1 MNWVHGLVKG
11 IFRRNSWPYAK
22 LVCLFLSLTDQM
34 CVANASYTLTAR
46 SICIYFIL
54 YANGFHIFYIQYNDH
69 TYGHNDMYT
78 YLLYHTHDKILLK
91 MYSCF
96 SSHTQQAS
104 IQTHLQADERAFSLN
119 PSSFS
124 LYRHNLS
131 VKCFFYKSETD
142 LCHCCHPLC
151 VVPSC
156 LPCEISHM
164 YACSTGAY

>member
-1 MNWVHGLVKG
+1 MD
-11 IFRRNSWPYAK
+11 F
-22 LVCLFLSLTDQM
+22 
-34 CVANASYTLTAR
+34 
-46 SICIYFIL
+46 IYFI
-54 YANGFHIFYIQYNDH
+54 YSIMIIR

-131 VKCFFYKSETD
+131 AKGFFFINQKQICATAVIPFVLLPTALLS
-142 LCHCCHPLC
+142 
-151 VVPSC
+151 VPSC
-156 LPCEISHM
+156 LPCEMSHM
-164 YACSTGAY
+164 YACSTGTY

>member
-1 MNWVHGLVKG
+1 M
-11 IFRRNSWPYAK
+11 I
-22 LVCLFLSLTDQM
+22 
-34 CVANASYTLTAR
+34 
-46 SICIYFIL
+46 I
-54 YANGFHIFYIQYNDH
+54 H

-131 VKCFFYKSETD
+131 AKGFFFINQKQICATAVIPFALCLRACRVKSPICMHVLQEHIKGPYLNYSMICHVLNKNNRNMSTSGYYFITMLCITLHTTPHFY
-142 LCHCCHPLC
+142 
-151 VVPSC
+151 
-156 LPCEISHM
+156 
-164 YACSTGAY
+164 Y

>member
-1 MNWVHGLVKG
+1 MHMD
-11 IFRRNSWPYAK
+11 F
-22 LVCLFLSLTDQM
+22 
-34 CVANASYTLTAR
+34 
-46 SICIYFIL
+46 IYFI
-54 YANGFHIFYIQYNDH
+54 YSIMIIH